1 MRSLRVGD
9 LVCLHEPRPEKWR
22 EKHHGAGIITRIDLF
37 AEGEQYPHITVKW
50 LKSSESFKFLAHD
63 LKVLHEA

>member
-1 MRSLRVGD
+1 MRPLRVGD

-37 AEGEQYPHITVKW
+37 AEDGKHPHITVKW
-50 LKSSESFKFLAHD
+50 LKSDESFKFLTQD

>member
-1 MRSLRVGD
+1 MCSLRVGA

-22 EKHHGAGIITRIDLF
+22 EKHHGAGIITRIDTF
-37 AEGEQYPHITVKW
+37 IEDEQYPHVTVKW
-50 LKSSESFKFLAHD
+50 LKSDESFKFLPHD

>member
-1 MRSLRVGD
+1 MCSLRVGD

-22 EKHHGAGIITRIDLF
+22 DKHHGAGIVTHVDVF
-37 AEGEQYPHITVKW
+37 AEQGKYPHRTVKW
-50 LKSSESFKFLAHD
+50 LKSDESYKFLEQD

>member
-1 MRSLRVGD
+1 MRPLRVGD
-9 LVCLHEPRPEKWR
+9 LVCLHEPRPDKWR

-37 AEGEQYPHITVKW
+37 AEDGKYPHITVKW
-50 LKSSESFKFLAHD
+50 LKSDESFKFLTQD